1 MFIKDPYLDFLP
13 IPDPGV
19 KKTPDPGSGSLLK
32 CMQFETLLKKKN
44 FLSVFYRLDASLV
57 PKEEKPWLSP
67 RGESSSDSAP
77 QQQDVKL
84 EKLRE
89 ITQTR

>member
-1 MFIKDPYLDFLP
+1 M
-13 IPDPGV
+13 
-19 KKTPDPGSGSLLK
+19 
-32 CMQFETLLKKKN
+32 
-44 FLSVFYRLDASLV
+44 FYRLDASLV

-67 RGESSSDSAP
+67 RGESSSSESAP
-77 QQQDVKL
+77 QQQQEDVKL